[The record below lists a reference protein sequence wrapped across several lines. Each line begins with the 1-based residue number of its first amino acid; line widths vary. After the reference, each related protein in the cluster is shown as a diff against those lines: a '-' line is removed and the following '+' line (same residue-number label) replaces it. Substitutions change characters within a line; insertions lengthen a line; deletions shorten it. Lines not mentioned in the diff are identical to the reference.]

1 MTIAEWTVNYLHGI
15 TLVLSNLLGMYDV
28 HRIPYKTKNST
39 PSGYGAQRA
48 KCHNRHTE
56 TKYTAYK
63 HGHGI
68 TDVQSN

>member
-15 TLVLSNLLGMYDV
+15 TLVLSNLLGMY
-28 HRIPYKTKNST
+28 IEYLTKQKTVLHWAT
-39 PSGYGAQRA
+39 GAQRA

-68 TDVQSN
+68 TDGQSN